1 MTYLKNK
8 AARDTKA
15 LAEAFM
21 LSAAY
26 ALTFVFS
33 AQIKNGAIN
42 SLSLCAKIII
52 PSVFPV
58 MVISNTLL
66 LHGFPAPLVR
76 AVSVPSKLFF
86 GLSGNSAVCMLF
98 GLTGG
103 YPVGVKNAG
112 LMYTQ
117 KLISAD
123 EAKRIC
129 LIAVSPGLSFT
140 ITVCGAFFSSAT
152 AGITLF
158 FSCLTA
164 NAVMGMILK
173 VIYGKTNAKNA
184 DAAEQMTLSDAFL
197 AAVEKSTAAVISVCS
212 FIIVFS
218 SVSALSG
225 SFLPTGVN
233 EAVKLISEVTA
244 GVQFAAEKK
253 NIIVAAFLCGFGGI
267 SVAVQLLPDI
277 KALGIKAYTFLL
289 CRAAT
294 GFFAAL
300 FEFILV
306 TVFKLSFPVTKI
318 YTGQLFSNSFSG
330 SLFLF
335 GTALMLIISSLDSGM
350 RFRNSSV

>member
-1 MTYLKNK
+1 MTELKKKTAQNAK
-8 AARDTKA
+8 S
-15 LAEAFM
+15 LAEAVVLLAVYSM
-21 LSAAY
+21 A
-26 ALTFVFS
+26 FVFS
-33 AQIKNGAIN
+33 AQIKTGAIN
-42 SLSLCAKIII
+42 SLSLCAKVII

-76 AVSVPSKLFF
+76 AASVPSKLFF

-103 YPVGVKNAG
+103 YPVGVKTAR
-112 LMYTQ
+112 LMYAQ

-129 LIAVSPGLSFT
+129 LTAVSPGLSFT
-140 ITVCGAFFSSAT
+140 ITVCSAFFSSAA
-152 AGITLF
+152 AGLTLF
-158 FSCLTA
+158 FSCLAANIAIGTA
-164 NAVMGMILK
+164 IK
-173 VIYGKTNAKNA
+173 IICGKPKAKNA
-184 DAAEQMTLSDAFL
+184 DTAEAMTISEAFL
-197 AAVEKSTAAVISVCS
+197 SAVEKSTAAVISVCS

-218 SVSALSG
+218 SATALSD

-244 GVQFAAEKK
+244 GVQLAAEKR
-253 NIIVAAFLCGFGGI
+253 NIIIAAFLCGFGGI
-267 SVAVQLLPDI
+267 SVAVQLLPDL
-277 KALGIKAYTFLL
+277 KALGIRAYSFLL

-300 FEFILV
+300 FEFV
-306 TVFKLSFPVTKI
+306 TVTAFKLSFPVTRI
-318 YTGQLFSNSFSG
+318 YTGQLFSNTFSG

-335 GTALMLIISSLDSGM
+335 GTALMLIVTSLDSGIHP
-350 RFRNSSV
+350 RNSSL